1 MGKYIL
7 RRLLIAI
14 PILIGISIIDF
25 TFINLAPG
33 DPIMAMAS
41 PEAGGARSAI
51 DAENLRRELGL
62 DQPFFIRYLVWGREI
77 LSGNLGYSFSTKR
90 AVRDRIA
97 ERLGPTLL
105 ITATAMAISLLL
117 GIPLG
122 LLAAIR
128 QYSILDYF
136 LTVVAFAGISVPNF
150 FLAMGAISIFTLQL
164 HLLPAFG
171 MSTVGEPFSILDRL
185 RYLIMPAFIL
195 GLSSM
200 AAIMRYGRTSMLEVL
215 GQDYITT
222 ARAKGLTEVVVI
234 AKHAFRNA
242 LLPIITILGL
252 RLPGL
257 FGGSIIIET
266 IYSWPGIGQLT
277 IGAINE
283 RDYPQIMGLLLV
295 SAVLVLMANL
305 IADIAYAYADPRIR
319 YE

>member
-25 TFINLAPG
+25 VFINLAPG

-41 PEAGGARSAI
+41 PEAGGGRSPI
-51 DAENLRRELGL
+51 DAANLRLQLGL
-62 DQPFFIRYLVWGREI
+62 DQPAYIRYLVWAKEV

-90 AVRDRIA
+90 PVRDRIA

-128 QYSILDYF
+128 QYSFLDYF

-171 MSTVGEPFSILDRL
+171 MSTIGVPFSILDRL

-234 AKHAFRNA
+234 MKHAFRNA

-277 IGAINE
+277 IGSINE

-305 IADIAYAYADPRIR
+305 VADIAYAYADPRIR
-319 YE
+319 FE